1 MANFIAQGTKAQEYW
16 GDLGGTRMDFGTFLL
31 LQSPSSRG
39 ADEIFGRGI
48 KVAQLAD
55 RLGFESIWCAE
66 HHFST
71 YGYLSR
77 PLMFAAHLA
86 TQTERIRVGSAV
98 VVLPLHHPLIVAEE
112 IATADL
118 LSGGRLDVGL
128 GRGYQTYEFE
138 RLGFTLD
145 ESRERFDE
153 AVDILLAAFEG
164 EPFSYEGKHYAFD
177 ETCVF
182 PTPVQKPRPP
192 IWVVGQSE
200 ESIAAIA
207 RRGFNMVSGGFG
219 VPLERLRAFREGFD
233 KLITDPDVKS
243 TVRVST
249 QRPVYV
255 TDNVSELAE
264 VVEQARWN
272 MRVTLS
278 LRQGLERVEKGHAM
292 AVPFEQEPADAELLD
307 RYFVMGTPET
317 CIMKLSELRD
327 AMGIDHFN
335 ANFWFGD
342 LEHDRVVR
350 SMERFA
356 TEVMPAFQ

>member
-1 MANFIAQGTKAQEYW
+1 
-16 GDLGGTRMDFGTFLL
+16 MDFGTFLL
-31 LQSPSSRG
+31 LQSPSAKSH
-39 ADEIFGRGI
+39 AEIFARGVGI
-48 KVAQLAD
+48 AQAAD

-77 PLMFAAHLA
+77 PLMFATHLA
-86 TQTERIRVGSAV
+86 SQTEQIRVGSAV

-138 RLGFTLD
+138 RLGFTLG

-153 AVDILLAAFEG
+153 AVDILLLAFQG
-164 EPFSYEGKHYAFD
+164 EPFSYDGKHYNFD
-177 ETCVF
+177 ETMVF
-182 PTPVQKPRPP
+182 PVPIQKPRPP
-192 IWVVGQSE
+192 IWVVGQSQ
-200 ESIAAIA
+200 ESIVAIA
-207 RRGFNMVSGGFG
+207 KRGFNLVSGGFG
-219 VPLERLRAFREGFD
+219 VSLDRLREFRQSFD
-233 KLITDPDVKS
+233 AMVTDPVIKS
-243 TVRVST
+243 KIRVST

-255 TDNVSELAE
+255 THDESELPAM
-264 VVEQARWN
+264 VEQARWN

-278 LRQGLERVEKGHAM
+278 LRQGLERIEKGRAM
-292 AVPFEQEPADAELLD
+292 AVPFENEPTDQELLD
-307 RYFVMGTPET
+307 RYFVMGKPET
-317 CIMKLSELRD
+317 CITRLKELQE

-342 LEHDRVVR
+342 LEQDKVLH
-350 SMERFA
+350 SMKLFA
-356 TEVMPAFQ
+356 EEVMPAFK